1 MARPNSRPIAL
12 ALSLVVTVAL
22 ALAAGRASAQDDKKP
37 KPKDDALENLL
48 KEIKDARPP
57 EGKTSAE
64 KPADAKPSA
73 EAKDKEKDKKESP
86 ADKDRKDA
94 KGGDKPAP
102 AKPSDV
108 APKDKALDSLLEKL
122 GETRDTPTPDERP
135 RGPGGRPDPE
145 EKKEPRPGEK
155 DQDKEKKAEAD
166 PLSGKSKDLDE
177 HLEELT
183 GRWRKK
189 DRKDDEGSG
198 PLSEVI
204 KEMRDVEQRLGQ
216 PDTGEE
222 TRKKQ
227 QQIVKNL
234 ETLIEQMRSAS
245 SQSRGRQRSIAMG
258 KNQQGQN
265 DGQTPGTTGGY
276 APHAKP
282 EKPTTKHSLNRD
294 KNEWGALPPTDR
306 QELENVFKEEFL
318 TTRAELIR
326 RYYESL
332 AKKTVKR
339 GE

>member
-1 MARPNSRPIAL
+1 MARPKTRPL
-12 ALSLVVTVAL
+12 SFALSLAVATAL
-22 ALAAGRASAQDDKKP
+22 ALAAGLAGPAGAQDAKP

-48 KEIKDARPP
+48 KEIKDTKAPD
-57 EGKTSAE
+57 GKAASE
-64 KPADAKPSA
+64 KPAA
-73 EAKDKEKDKKESP
+73 EAKDKDKKEAP
-86 ADKDRKDA
+86 ADKKDSKA
-94 KGGDKPAP
+94 DKPAP
-102 AKPSDV
+102 PKPSGDV

-122 GETRDTPTPDERP
+122 GESRDTPSPDDRP

-145 EKKEPRPGEK
+145 EKKEPKPGDK

-183 GRWRKK
+183 GRRRKK

-234 ETLIEQMRSAS
+234 ETLIEQMRMS
-245 SQSRGRQRSIAMG
+245 SGQMRSRQRSIAMG
-258 KNQQGQN
+258 KGQQGQN
-265 DGQTPGTTGGY
+265 RGQTPGSTGGY

-282 EKPTTKHSLNRD
+282 EKPTTKRSLAGGKD
-294 KNEWGALPPTDR
+294 EWGALPPSDR

-326 RYYESL
+326 QYYESL